1 MQMRLMIEGKR
12 MDSIESPHAPQ
23 TFCCTSG
30 RKNVFTRRD
39 GLSRWLRE
47 RGHNLALPFF
57 CLSRRAAPDED
68 EVSPFEV
75 GKLNCH

>member
-1 MQMRLMIEGKR
+1 MQMRLMIADKR

-30 RKNVFTRRD
+30 RKNVFTRQD

-57 CLSRRAAPDED
+57 CSSRRAAPDVD
-68 EVSPFEV
+68 EVSRFEV
-75 GKLNCH
+75 RKWDYH